1 MISWFVETVIRST
14 VLPVIDRISTFL
26 YTLPELVQIM
36 ALLSYICHRIHFG
49 TVIA

>member
-1 MISWFVETVIRST
+1 MKKGSRIPSLTAKGVIREGLAKCCPSHFAQ
-14 VLPVIDRISTFL
+14 SA
-26 YTLPELVQIM
+26 IM